1 MGSRAGAG
9 SYSTHGSRAGAG
21 SCSTHG
27 SRVGQVVQHAKRSGW
42 LAQKTTGWRK
52 EVGRLQ
58 VHAWKSLGA
67 SEVAMSVW
75 ARGFLDLDWILGLA
89 RQATI
94 GLEVLR
100 GHVAPDF

>member
-9 SYSTHGSRAGAG
+9 SYGTHGSRAGAG

-27 SRVGQVVQHAKRSGW
+27 SRVGQVVQHAKRPGW
-42 LAQKTTGWRK
+42 LTWKTSGWRK

-58 VHAWKSLGA
+58 VHAWKSLGT

-75 ARGFLDLDWILGLA
+75 ARGFLDLDWK
-89 RQATI
+89 
-94 GLEVLR
+94 
-100 GHVAPDF
+100 F